1 MKIKIYVGIN
11 AKGQYMVVSDSDLDA
26 ESSKEILQESIE
38 DVTITEH
45 EIEIEKPE
53 CELCQ
58 GSGYVWA
65 ICINCSGNGCRVCR
79 GLGERKFEC
88 DCRGGE

>member
-11 AKGQYMVVSDSDLDA
+11 SKGQYIVVSDSDLDE

-45 EIEIEKPE
+45 EIDIKMPE
-53 CELCQ
+53 CTLCEN
-58 GSGYVWA
+58 GYFWE
-65 ICINCSGNGCRVCR
+65 ICLYCSGTGCRVCR
-79 GLGERKFEC
+79 GLGERNFEC
-88 DCRGGE
+88 DCKGGE